1 MVKVAVVGATGY
13 AGEELIKILLRHP
26 DCKISHVCAKVDK
39 AQKFSEFF
47 PWAVGCLDLVCDNL
61 DINVL
66 KKEADVIFLA
76 LPHKTSMDVVPEL
89 IKANKI
95 VIDLSADYR
104 LSDVAEYQKWYSA
117 HKDIENLKK
126 AVYGLPELYRDKIKK
141 AKFIANPGCYPTSV
155 ILGLAPLL
163 KNKLIDISS
172 IIIDSKSGTTGAG
185 RNPSMG
191 LHFCEVNENFKAYKI
206 NKHQHMPEM
215 DQELSKLAGKK
226 LNVVFVPHL
235 LPVNRGILSTIYTVV
250 EGRQVTSSQIVD
262 MYKKFYKDEKF
273 VRVKNDG
280 EFPQIKDVQHMN
292 FCDIGISVDS
302 NRIIIVSAIDNLVKG
317 AAGQA
322 VQNMNIIS
330 GFKETAGL
338 L

>member
-1 MVKVAVVGATGY
+1 
-13 AGEELIKILLRHP
+13 
-26 DCKISHVCAKVDK
+26 
-39 AQKFSEFF
+39 
-47 PWAVGCLDLVCDNL
+47 
-61 DINVL
+61 
-66 KKEADVIFLA
+66 
-76 LPHKTSMDVVPEL
+76 
-89 IKANKI
+89 
-95 VIDLSADYR
+95 
-104 LSDVAEYQKWYSA
+104 
-117 HKDIENLKK
+117 
-126 AVYGLPELYRDKIKK
+126 
-141 AKFIANPGCYPTSV
+141 
-155 ILGLAPLL
+155 LAPLL